1 MNNTASNNNRENQA
15 KGTENVRINNSNNS
29 DNKGVAKSLRG
40 FALDDELKLR
50 IEREATG
57 ISPAIDNFI
66 ELLGTLRNGLER
78 KSQEYFYKY
87 EGTAINLDGIDEIDT
102 LVHDGCEALTEAI
115 TRLAGINIAA
125 KTMYNSPC

>member
-1 MNNTASNNNRENQA
+1 MNNTASNNNSEKQV
-15 KGTENVRINNSNNS
+15 KGTENVQVSNNS
-29 DNKGVAKSLRG
+29 DSKGVAKSLMG
-40 FALDDELKLR
+40 FALDDELR
-50 IEREATG
+50 MRRMRESMG
-57 ISPAIDNFI
+57 ISPAFDNFI

-87 EGTAINLDGIDEIDT
+87 EGTAVNLDGIDEIDT
-102 LVHDGCEALTEAI
+102 LVHDGCEALTGAI

>member
-1 MNNTASNNNRENQA
+1 MNNTASNNSEQV
-15 KGTENVRINNSNNS
+15 KGTENVQVNNGNS
-29 DNKGVAKSLRG
+29 KGVAKSLRG

-50 IEREATG
+50 LEREATG
-57 ISPAIDNFI
+57 ISPAFDNFI

-78 KSQEYFYKY
+78 KSQEYYYKY
-87 EGTAINLDGIDEIDT
+87 EGTAVNLDGIDKIDT

>member
-1 MNNTASNNNRENQA
+1 MNNTASNNSEQV
-15 KGTENVRINNSNNS
+15 KGTENVQVNNGNS
-29 DNKGVAKSLRG
+29 KGVAKSLRG

-50 IEREATG
+50 LEREATG
-57 ISPAIDNFI
+57 ISPAFDHFI

-78 KSQEYFYKY
+78 KSQEYYYKY
-87 EGTAINLDGIDEIDT
+87 EGTAVNLEGIDEIDT

>member
-1 MNNTASNNNRENQA
+1 MNNTASNNNREQV
-15 KGTENVRINNSNNS
+15 KDTENVQVNNGGS
-29 DNKGVAKSLRG
+29 KGVAKSLRG
-40 FALDDELKLR
+40 FALDDELR
-50 IEREATG
+50 MRRMRESMG

-87 EGTAINLDGIDEIDT
+87 EGTAVNLDGIDEIET
-102 LVHDGCEALTEAI
+102 LVHDGCETLTAAI